1 MIDSLILTLVKM
13 TFSTA
18 DLVEFRTLLSIG
30 WNPAQIFPWLPIPLF
45 FGPPCIVLLAIEKD

>member
-30 WNPAQIFPWLPIPLF
+30 WNPAQIFPWLPMGGEFHF
-45 FGPPCIVLLAIEKD
+45 FLAHPVRTF